1 MLCLCFIQ
9 IAVSYIAYMNSDL
22 KPQGSTQ
29 RQYDTD
35 KSSLGLEEKEAKR
48 KREKGTKKLGRCPCF
63 PLFGL
68 ACTSGGK
75 VWSNSNARGGKP
87 KVSSSSPAS

>member
-1 MLCLCFIQ
+1 
-9 IAVSYIAYMNSDL
+9 MNSDL
-22 KPQGSTQ
+22 KPQDSTQ
-29 RQYDTD
+29 RQYDID

-75 VWSNSNARGGKP
+75 VWSNSNALGGKP